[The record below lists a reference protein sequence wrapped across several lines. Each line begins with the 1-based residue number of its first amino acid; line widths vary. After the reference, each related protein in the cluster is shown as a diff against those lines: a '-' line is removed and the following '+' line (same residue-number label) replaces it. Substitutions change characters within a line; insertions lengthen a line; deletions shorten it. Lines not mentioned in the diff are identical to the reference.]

1 MGNPLLYIPPL
12 LRRRRQLRRAE
23 VAIPT
28 DVPSTDAVFLVLR
41 RMRAPLLTLIGV
53 FTVSVV
59 GLTLAPGVD
68 ADGGPH
74 RLTVF
79 EAFYVMSYTAT
90 TIGFGEIPYA
100 FTTEQRLWVT
110 FSIYATVLGW
120 AYAIGTLLALLQDP
134 AFRDAIATQRFRR
147 RVRRIDGPFHVVAGF
162 GQAGRQVALG
172 LDDLRRRAVV
182 IDRLQS
188 RIDALATQP
197 VFNEMPG
204 VEADVRNPA
213 VLGLAGL
220 GHRHCQGVLALTDD
234 DDVNLAVVQSVHLL
248 RPEVP
253 VIARCTDRTM
263 AERMGYFGAQAVINP
278 LDRFGVYLVAALQRP
293 ATHQLVSWLMSPP
306 GTPLPDRAEA
316 APSGRWVVSAEG
328 QFRDEVGR
336 DLEAAGYE
344 VAIADPEDVTPDVTG
359 ALGFVAGTAR
369 DSTNLALA
377 AHVRRTAPD
386 VRLCLREGSSTATP
400 LLAAFAPETVFV
412 PTDLVARECLARIVT
427 PLTWA
432 FIEHAL
438 GQDDAW
444 SEALLGDLRD
454 RCGDRTPAMSRLSLG
469 PETAPAVVRWLGRG
483 ELTVGDLLRHPEDR
497 SETVPAVVLSL
508 SRDHSVAFVP
518 DADTALVSGD
528 ELLVATP
535 ARAHWGLRDV
545 LYNDAA
551 VEYVATGRR
560 IPATWVWRVLTR
572 HR

>member
-1 MGNPLLYIPPL
+1 VGNPLLYIPPL
-12 LRRRRQLRRAE
+12 LRRRRQLRRAD
-23 VAIPT
+23 VDIPT

-53 FTVSVV
+53 FSVSVV
-59 GLTLAPGVD
+59 GLALAPGVD
-68 ADGGPH
+68 ADGIPH

-79 EAFYVMSYTAT
+79 DAFYVMSYTAT

-100 FTTEQRLWVT
+100 FTTQQRLWVT
-110 FSIYATVLGW
+110 FSIYATVLAW
-120 AYAIGTLLALLQDP
+120 AYAIGTLLALLQDA
-134 AFRDAIATQRFRR
+134 AFRSAIATQRFRR

-182 IDRLQS
+182 IDRLEA

-220 GHRHCQGVLALTDD
+220 GHRHCEGVLALTDD
-234 DDVNLAVVQSVHLL
+234 DDVNLSVVQSVYLL

-253 VIARCTDRTM
+253 VIARCTDRTVQ
-263 AERMGYFGAQAVINP
+263 ERMAAFGAQAVINP

-293 ATHQLVSWLMSPP
+293 ATLQLVSWLMSPP
-306 GTPLPDRAEA
+306 GTPLPERSLP
-316 APSGRWVVSAEG
+316 APSGRWVVCAEG

-336 DLEAAGYE
+336 DLAAAGYE
-344 VAIADPEDVTPDVTG
+344 VSFADPAELAPDATG

-377 AHVRRTAPD
+377 AHVRQTSPD
-386 VRLCLREGSSTATP
+386 VRLCLREGSSTAAP

-438 GQDDAW
+438 GQGDGW
-444 SEALLGDLRD
+444 SEAVLDDLRE
-454 RCGDRTPAMSRLSLG
+454 RCGDGAPAMSRLSIA

-483 ELTVGDLLRHPEDR
+483 ELTVGDLLRHPDDR
-497 SETVPAVVLSL
+497 SETASAVVLSL
-508 SRDHSVAFVP
+508 ARDDAVAFVP
-518 DADTALVSGD
+518 DADTRLQPGD

-535 ARAHWGLRDV
+535 ARSHWGLRDV